1 MRLTFGA
8 LFKAIGIITVV
19 LSIAMVPPVLVC
31 VYYGEKHAAAGL
43 FHAIWVGVISGM
55 ALFLLL
61 HHIRKT
67 TTVRDGYLL
76 LAGLWIAASVFGA
89 FPYYFAD
96 VLTNPIDAFF
106 ESASGFS
113 TTGAT
118 VFDDVESIPKG
129 ILLWRSMTSWI
140 GGFGIL
146 AFAIALMPSL
156 GVNGTSVAEPDKP
169 SVRIGSITPK
179 IRRIFAGIF
188 VGYVLMTLIEVLLLC
203 MGDRGLYDA
212 VIHSLGTVST
222 GGFSNSNNGLMHF
235 DGIFIRV
242 VIVFFMIV
250 AGTNFT
256 MFYSFSRRGIKA
268 FTEDTEF
275 VTYWAAIILA
285 FVLIFIVLY
294 FTVTG
299 WSHTG
304 EAANA
309 AFMAVS
315 MITTTGYV
323 SDNYTMWP
331 AFTQMILILLMVI
344 GGCSSSTSSGNKVV
358 RIVVLGKLV
367 LHGLQTR
374 LHPNVIKPVK
384 LNRKDVPND
393 TVSAVSNH
401 MFLFVIVL
409 FVGAFVMA
417 LENIDMM
424 DCFTATVSLMN
435 NVGPGFGWIGISGDF
450 GGFSIFTKIVMSFIM
465 IAGRLEFY
473 TILVLFTPGFWR
485 AN

>member
-1 MRLTFGA
+1 ML
-8 LFKAIGIITVV
+8 
-19 LSIAMVPPVLVC
+19 PPLLVC
-31 VYYGEKHAAAGL
+31 VYYGENHEASGL
-43 FHAIWVGVISGM
+43 FHAIWTGAIVGM
-55 ALFLLL
+55 AMFLLL
-61 HHIRKT
+61 RHIRKT
-67 TTVRDGYLL
+67 SSVRDGYLL
-76 LAGLWIAASVFGA
+76 LAVLWLAASVFGA
-89 FPYYFAD
+89 FPYYFSD

-118 VFDDVESIPKG
+118 VFHDVESVPKG
-129 ILLWRSMTSWI
+129 ILLWRSMTSWM
-140 GGFGIL
+140 GGAGIL
-146 AFAIALMPSL
+146 IFAVSLMPSL

-169 SVRIGSITPK
+169 SVNFDRITPK
-179 IRRIFAGIF
+179 IMRMFLGVMVSYSII
-188 VGYVLMTLIEVLLLC
+188 TLVEIILLC
-203 MGDRGLYDA
+203 CGGMGLYDS

-222 GGFSNSNNGLMHF
+222 GGFSNYNDGLTHF

-242 VIVFFMIV
+242 VIVIFMIV

-256 MFYSFSRRGIKA
+256 MFYSSSRRGLKA

-275 VTYWAAIILA
+275 IAYWIIMVVA
-285 FVLIFIVLY
+285 FVLIFGGL
-294 FTVTG
+294 FMWDTG

-315 MITTTGYV
+315 TLTTTGFV

-331 AFTQMILILLMVI
+331 AFAQMIIVLLMII

-358 RIVVLGKLV
+358 RLVVLSKLV

-384 LNRKDVPND
+384 LNRKDLPND

-401 MFLFVIVL
+401 MFLFVVMV
-409 FVGAFVMA
+409 FVGVFVLAF
-417 LENIDMM
+417 ENLDMTE
-424 DCFTATVSLMN
+424 CFTA
-435 NVGPGFGWIGISGDF
+435 D
-450 GGFSIFTKIVMSFIM
+450 
-465 IAGRLEFY
+465 
-473 TILVLFTPGFWR
+473 
-485 AN
+485 